1 MPQARKYDLS
11 FRIFAT
17 GGILAG
23 AILLFSFF
31 EPEGTSY
38 STNVVLAII
47 MCAIVLGTVVCA
59 YVLPYMDT
67 MSRLKGAFE
76 WELTS
81 DKVVQRHGDG
91 RAVEIALHDIKSL
104 HEGRGWLLV
113 TGGEPSEGIAIPS
126 EVESFEQIRREL
138 TAHCVQKP
146 VRVKRSYLPWFVEAL
161 FVVAFLLT
169 VVSHNLVVVLI
180 SSATVLLIWPLWV
193 AYSLRR
199 AWQTRKVP
207 NRVLLAYF
215 LIWLLML
222 VWSVF
227 RFANRNF

>member
-1 MPQARKYDLS
+1 
-11 FRIFAT
+11 
-17 GGILAG
+17 
-23 AILLFSFF
+23 
-31 EPEGTSY
+31 
-38 STNVVLAII
+38 
-47 MCAIVLGTVVCA
+47 MCAIVLGTVVSA
-59 YVLPYMDT
+59 LVLPYMDA

-113 TGGEPSEGIAIPS
+113 TGGEPSKGIAIPS
-126 EVESFEQIRREL
+126 EVEGFEQIRREL
-138 TAHCVQKP
+138 TAHCVQTP
-146 VRVKRSYLPWFVEAL
+146 VRVKRSYLPWFADAL
-161 FVVAFLLT
+161 FVIAFMLT
-169 VVSHNLVVVLI
+169 VSSHNLFVVVI
-180 SSATVLLIWPLWV
+180 SSATVLLIWPVWV

-199 AWQTRKVP
+199 AWQTRRVR
-207 NRVLLAYF
+207 NRLLLAYF

-222 VWSVF
+222 VWSVV